1 MLAKFVATIVRAAT
15 RFAGPVVAVTLVL
28 GVVCGWYTVG
38 HFAMD
43 TNSDNLVAPN
53 TLWRQNE
60 IQYDREFPQQNNLIL
75 IVIDG
80 ATAER
85 TEQAAT
91 ALTTALRKEPKYFR
105 NVRRPDSGPYFNR
118 DGLLLLSKP
127 EIHTAMHQLI
137 KAQPFLGGLAADP
150 TLRGVMTTLQTILQ
164 GVPSGQTT
172 LAALDKPLV
181 IFNQTFENVLAGKP
195 AFFPWSKLVE
205 SSSPGGVPATR
216 AFIEVKP
223 ELDFAALMPG
233 KKATNEIRRLAGA
246 LRLDA
251 ATGVRVRLTGPVP
264 MADEEFATIIQNG
277 ALLASLMAAMLLT
290 MLWLAL
296 RSKRMILAVL
306 LTMIVGLAVTAS
318 IGLLTYGAFN
328 VISVAF
334 IELFVGL
341 GVDFGIQFCVRYRHE
356 RRVFGELEP
365 ALIAAGHGI
374 GAGLTLAALAAA
386 AGFFSFLPTDYAGVK
401 ELGLIAGAG
410 MVVTYVLSITA
421 LPALLKILR
430 PRSELA
436 EVGWARLAPID
447 DFLCRRPKRVL
458 RTALVL
464 LIAGAAVIPFLRF
477 DSNPL
482 DLRSRHTEAV
492 ATALDLMKN
501 PHTSPNTINIL
512 EPSRAAAVRL
522 ADRLGKLPEVSQ
534 VLTIDSFLPDDQ
546 DAKIAI
552 IKDAA
557 NVLGP
562 TLNPVFMP
570 PPPTDAQTVA
580 SLEAAASALGAAIP
594 HAKSAKAAQDAR
606 TLAAT
611 LQRLAAAPPAL
622 RNAATKAFIPGL
634 QTLLAQLRLALS
646 PYNIDFAGLPASL
659 KSDWI
664 SSTGQ
669 YRVQAF
675 PSGDAN
681 SDRVLTRFTNAV
693 LKVAPNAT
701 GTPIIIKESGK
712 TIVRAFLMAGI
723 YSFVSIA
730 IILLFA
736 LRRFGEVLVALA
748 PLVLAGVMTLASCVL
763 VGIPLN
769 FANIIALPLL
779 FGIGVAFDIYFVM
792 AWRSG
797 QRQLLRS
804 PLTRAVV
811 MSAATTATAFGT
823 LSISSHP
830 GTASMGIILMLALAW
845 ILVSM
850 LLVLPALLTYVLPH
864 EGLTRPA
871 GTV

>member
-1 MLAKFVATIVRAAT
+1 MLASFVSTIVRIST
-15 RFAGPVVAVTLVL
+15 RFAGFVVLVVAVL
-28 GVVCGWYTVG
+28 GVVCGWYTVS

-75 IVIDG
+75 IVLDG

-85 TEQAAT
+85 TEEAAT
-91 ALTTALRKEPKYFR
+91 ALTAALRKEPTYFR
-105 NVRRPDSGPYFNR
+105 DVRRPDSGPYFRR
-118 DGLLLLSKP
+118 DGLLLLSKDQ
-127 EIHTAMHQLI
+127 IHTAMQQLI

-150 TLRGVMTTLQTILQ
+150 SLRGVLTTLQTILQ
-164 GVPSGQTT
+164 GVTTGQAT
-172 LAALDKPLV
+172 LASLDRPLV
-181 IFNQTFENVLAGKP
+181 IFNQTFTNVLAHKP

-205 SSSPGGVPATR
+205 SSPHSGVPQTR

-223 ELDFAALMPG
+223 KLDFAQLMPG
-233 KKATNEIRRLAGA
+233 KRATNEIRRVASA
-246 LRLDA
+246 LHLDA
-251 ATGVRVRLTGPVP
+251 STGVRVRLTGPVP

-277 ALLASLMAAMLLT
+277 ALLASLMIGLLLT

-306 LTMIVGLAVTAS
+306 STMIIGLAITAS

-328 VISVAF
+328 IISVAF

-356 RRVFGELEP
+356 RRVYGDLDP
-365 ALIAAGHGI
+365 ALVAAGKGV

-421 LPALLKILR
+421 LPALLKLFR
-430 PRSELA
+430 PHNEQT
-436 EVGWARLAPID
+436 EVGWAVLGPVD
-447 DFLCRRPKRVL
+447 DFLCHKPKRVL
-458 RTALVL
+458 HTALIM
-464 LIAGAAVIPFLRF
+464 LIAGAALIPFLRF

-482 DLRSRHTEAV
+482 DLRNRHTEAV

-501 PHTSPNTINIL
+501 PHTSPNTINVL
-512 EPSRAAAVRL
+512 QPSRNAAEAL
-522 ADRLGKLPEVSQ
+522 AGRLGKLPEVSQ
-534 VLTIDSFLPDDQ
+534 VLTIDSFLPDEQ

-562 TLNPVFMP
+562 TLSPVFTP
-570 PPPTDAQTVA
+570 LPPTDAQTIATLREV
-580 SLEAAASALGAAIP
+580 AAALVAAAP
-594 HAKSAKAAQDAR
+594 HTKSLKAAKDAR
-606 TLAAT
+606 ALAAT

-622 RNAATKAFIPGL
+622 RNAAATAFVPGL
-634 QTLLAQLRLALS
+634 KTLLAQLRQALS
-646 PYNIDFAGLPASL
+646 PYKIDFAGLPASL
-659 KSDWI
+659 KADWI
-664 SSTGQ
+664 SASGQ

-681 SDRVLTRFTNAV
+681 KDSVLTRFTDAV
-693 LKVAPNAT
+693 LKVAPSAT
-701 GTPIIIKESGK
+701 GTPIIILESGR

-723 YSFVSIA
+723 YSFLSIA

-763 VGIPLN
+763 AGIDLN

-864 EGLTRPA
+864 EGLTRPP